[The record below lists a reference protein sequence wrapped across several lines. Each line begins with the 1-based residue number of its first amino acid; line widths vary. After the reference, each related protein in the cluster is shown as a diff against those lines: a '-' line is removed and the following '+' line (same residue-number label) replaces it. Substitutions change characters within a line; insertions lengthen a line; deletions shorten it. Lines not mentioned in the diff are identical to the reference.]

1 MNKAEL
7 VESISKKTGR
17 PKSKTEAGLSAA
29 IEAITK
35 ALKKGD
41 TVQLVGFGTF
51 AVKKRAARKGV
62 NPATGE
68 KIKIKAKKVPVFKPG
83 TQLKKAVAGK

>member
-7 VESISKKTGR
+7 IEAISKKTGR
-17 PKSKTEAGLSAA
+17 PKATTERGLNAA
-29 IEAITK
+29 LDAITA

-51 AVKKRAARKGV
+51 QVRKRAARTGV
-62 NPATGE
+62 NPGTGE
-68 KIKIKAKKVPVFKPG
+68 KIKIKAKKVPVFKAG
-83 TQLKKAVAGK
+83 ALLKKAVK

>member
-17 PKSKTEAGLSAA
+17 PKSKTEAGLNAA
-29 IEAITK
+29 IDTITK

-41 TVQLVGFGTF
+41 TVQLVGFGSF
-51 AVKKRAARKGV
+51 AVKKRAARAGV
-62 NPATGE
+62 NPATGA
-68 KIKIKAKKVPVFKPG
+68 KINIKAKKVPVFKPG
-83 TQLKKAVAGK
+83 AQLKRAVKGK